1 MSKQKPLA
9 DATSRDIEPLS
20 DEYLA
25 LCLLDGIQENG
36 SDGVWRRRFLS
47 KNTHP
52 TEDEG
57 RAALARLLLS
67 EHPPRRLILWALA
80 SIFAPDEFRFPD
92 KRRPPNWMF
101 LSLRERRVVF
111 QARSQG
117 HPETARHFE
126 IARSVFEQR
135 ADGKSYKDACSDVG
149 EKFGIGSR
157 QVANICAKFD
167 LERFWGPL
175 PRAPRRHAKR

>member
-1 MSKQKPLA
+1 MSKRKLLA
-9 DATSRDIEPLS
+9 AIPKDIDLLS

-25 LCLLDGIQENG
+25 FLLLDGIQEKG
-36 SDGVWRRRFLS
+36 LDGIWRRRFLS
-47 KNTHP
+47 KDTRP

-80 SIFAPDEFRFPD
+80 SLFAPDGFCPPD
-92 KRRPPNWMF
+92 SRRPPKWML
-101 LSLRERRVVF
+101 LSLRERRVIF

-126 IARSVFEQR
+126 IARSVYEQREAGKPFEQ
-135 ADGKSYKDACSDVG
+135 ACGDVG
-149 EKFGIGSR
+149 AEFDNMGLR
-157 QVANICAKFD
+157 QVAKICAKFD
-167 LERFWGPL
+167 LENFWGPL
-175 PRAPRRHAKR
+175 SRARRRRTK